1 MKTRMMRIPCAL
13 AFAGLLAGAAAAG
26 TEQPAGG
33 FSPTPGM
40 VSMMTLGQAGL
51 MNSLFSNE
59 IYGNTQTKIGASRA
73 TAGYVND
80 ALIGQGVPP
89 PAWPAFRDRARVFVL
104 PISMMKELP
113 AATGAHF
120 LRINV
125 EPTRVV
131 GSNNLP
137 VEPVGN
143 SPKVELQYFHAPI
156 PSRLLGI
163 GLSFEHDGYD
173 LRYPQDPVNTLGRS
187 RRNAWGL
194 QLRYAE
200 VYTPHWGLAARLDY
214 QRGKASYTVSNL
226 FMRQRQ
232 DYDENRFYA
241 QVEWIGTFSVQDI
254 GLLPPGWLLRPVVGA
269 NYQRSFFNT
278 ASASVLHGKHEDY
291 GAAWVRARVEKQQA
305 PGPQWQFLPSL
316 SLGLEA
322 EYANDV
328 DLRLRDRRY
337 VLASLGLAVVGG
349 PYRFD
354 LEYNL
359 RHGVDSRR
367 KAQII
372 SAVLSYQF

>member
-1 MKTRMMRIPCAL
+1 MKTTMMRTWCAL
-13 AFAGLLAGAAAAG
+13 AFAGLLAGAVPAG
-26 TEQPAGG
+26 AEQPAGG
-33 FSPTPGM
+33 FRPTPGM
-40 VSMMTLGQAGL
+40 ISMMTLGQAGL
-51 MNSLFSNE
+51 TNSLFSNE

-89 PAWPAFRDRARVFVL
+89 SAWPTFRDRARVFVL
-104 PISMMKELP
+104 PVSMMKELP
-113 AATGAHF
+113 SASGASF
-120 LRINV
+120 LRVNV
-125 EPTRVV
+125 EPTRLT
-131 GSNNLP
+131 GSSDLP

-143 SPKVELQYFHAPI
+143 SPKVELQYLHAPI
-156 PSRLLGI
+156 PSRLFGI
-163 GLSFEHDGYD
+163 GLSFEHDSYD
-173 LRYPQDPVNTLGRS
+173 LRYNQDPVNTLGRS

-214 QRGKASYTVSNL
+214 QRGKANYTVSNL

-232 DYDENRFYA
+232 DYDENRLYTQA
-241 QVEWIGTFSVQDI
+241 ELIGTFSAQDL
-254 GLLPPGWLLRPVVGA
+254 GLLPQGWLLRPIVGA

-278 ASASVLHGKHEDY
+278 ASASVLHSKHEDY
-291 GAAWVRARVEKQQA
+291 GAAWVRARLEKQQA
-305 PGPQWQFLPSL
+305 PGSHWQFLPSV

-328 DLRLRDRRY
+328 DLRLKDRRY
-337 VLASLGLAVVGG
+337 ALASLGLAVVGG
-349 PYRFD
+349 PYRID

-359 RHGVDSRR
+359 RQGMDSRR